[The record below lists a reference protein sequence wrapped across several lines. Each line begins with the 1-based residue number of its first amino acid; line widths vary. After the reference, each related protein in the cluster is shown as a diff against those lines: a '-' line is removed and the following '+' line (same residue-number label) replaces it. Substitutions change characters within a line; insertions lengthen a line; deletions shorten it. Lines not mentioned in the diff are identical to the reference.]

1 MYFRRQSTHA
11 VPALKLCRSPCIWQM
26 IKTVFLGITSSH
38 PCFLVQCESFPS
50 CQCCYSGLSALF
62 FEDFPQ
68 LSSLKTPVF
77 CGISF
82 ACRPSCVGF
91 VQILNVDLAQE
102 PCIDYF
108 WLVLHSQAIFTFSPL
123 LFYFLCSSSCRLRHC
138 FQEGLELGVNML
150 ESTVMLVSGTTALA
164 YLHSYGYPWF
174 FLSCQERESVGST
187 STALSLHLALKPR
200 VSYHFLHQRALGKGW
215 HWLN

>member
-62 FEDFPQ
+62 FEGFPQ

-82 ACRPSCVGF
+82 ACRPRCVGF

-123 LFYFLCSSSCRLRHC
+123 LFFMQLFMQIEALFPRRFGTWSEYARKYCDARVRYYCPCLFTFLW
-138 FQEGLELGVNML
+138 
-150 ESTVMLVSGTTALA
+150 VSLI
-164 YLHSYGYPWF
+164 
-174 FLSCQERESVGST
+174 FLIMPRERIS
-187 STALSLHLALKPR
+187 R
-200 VSYHFLHQRALGKGW
+200 
-215 HWLN
+215 